1 MGLHDPPRPADRTQR
16 RSAGVGQNHRSP
28 TDGGPDR
35 RYRKTGDH
43 SQLRGSDMG
52 EPFARIWFYDWL
64 PDSDASP

>member
-1 MGLHDPPRPADRTQR
+1 LVRII
-16 RSAGVGQNHRSP
+16 SSP